1 MKYTKC
7 FGFVRAPLCRATI
20 LHLCAATIF
29 CTFVQTYMHSC
40 AAVELCTV
48 VHRCA
53 GRAIRWVV
61 HLCTEFVHSCADVRS
76 SVDCMSE
83 RGLQERAVDANEF
96 GVVYP
101 VRRTI

>member
-1 MKYTKC
+1 MQGNN
-7 FGFVRAPLCRATI
+7 FAPLCRATI
-20 LHLCAATIF
+20 FAPLCRLT
-29 CTFVQTYMHSC
+29 CTLVQPSSC
-40 AAVELCTV
+40 GV

-83 RGLQERAVDANEF
+83 RGLQDRAVDTNEF
-96 GVVYP
+96 GVVDP

>member
-20 LHLCAATIF
+20 LHLCAGQQF
-29 CTFVQTYMHSC
+29 LHLC
-40 AAVELCTV
+40 ADLHALLCSRRV

-101 VRRTI
+101 V